1 MSEYLDK
8 YDRSTNL
15 IQQRVDR
22 EDYRHGW
29 KEKRGVKMIEITI
42 TVNSEH
48 EKDSILDHLT
58 QGEVNGELDFCFSV
72 YTDWKI

>member
-1 MSEYLDK
+1 
-8 YDRSTNL
+8 
-15 IQQRVDR
+15 
-22 EDYRHGW
+22 
-29 KEKRGVKMIEITI
+29 MIEITI

-58 QGEVNGELDFCFSV
+58 QGEVNGELDFSFSV

>member
-29 KEKRGVKMIEITI
+29 KDRKDINDLKRYRIFHHKNRIRKEEI
-42 TVNSEH
+42 
-48 EKDSILDHLT
+48 K
-58 QGEVNGELDFCFSV
+58 
-72 YTDWKI
+72 